1 MKMLTVE
8 ERKVLA
14 KAIEC
19 NNLDKGLNL
28 RAKQS
33 VDPTEVWKMFSE
45 NFKDNKMMKP
55 VKLGIRQIEIYK
67 RAINTVPVKETVN
80 SLPMDINILINKL
93 ATKKANLMINK
104 QESKQQEFKLAGIK
118 KLTLKQ
124 IREFLPYFD
133 LFKSYGS
140 KAIDLYIR
148 QYANNEKQYEKRLVV
163 VLCHSNVKVWE
174 LELPFINNE
183 GFFKFNKNKYCFMY
197 KPKNLEAF
205 LGGYESELKVHHPY
219 ETLVYEILKVYTN
232 NEGVDIMLSK
242 DIFDSNIQY
251 SQKGSVRKF
260 QAKINNYIRNAKD
273 FYWEKKSLSPVVWFD
288 DSKSKITEYSYSRN
302 IMTDLSYESMISRGL
317 VPGLDLLTGSTSL
330 PGRRVKIA
338 SNYELVREGSDLI
351 VRKVRDLGNEANY
364 IAMDKLVYPAF
375 CRTSAKRQNS
385 ATVKDTNSLVTPC
398 KEFKKHFS
406 IKF

>member
-1 MKMLTVE
+1 MNMLTIE
-8 ERKVLA
+8 ERDLLSI
-14 KAIEC
+14 AIEC

-33 VDPTEVWKMFSE
+33 VEPSEVWKIYSE
-45 NFKDNKMMKP
+45 NFKDSKMMKP

-67 RAINTVPVKETVN
+67 RAINTVPVSEEVN
-80 SLPMDINILINKL
+80 SLPIDINLLINKL
-93 ATKKANLMINK
+93 AGKKAHLMISK
-104 QESKQQEFKLAGIK
+104 QESKQQEFKLAKIIK
-118 KLTLKQ
+118 LKEKQ

-140 KAIDLYIR
+140 KAIDLYVR
-148 QYANNEKQYEKRLVV
+148 QYANNNNQYEKRLVV
-163 VLCHSNVKVWE
+163 VLCHSNVKIWE

-183 GFFKFNKNKYCFMY
+183 GFFKFNKNKFCFMY
-197 KPKNLEAF
+197 SPKNLEDF
-205 LGGYESELKVHHPY
+205 LEGYDSELKVHHPY

-232 NEGVDIMLSK
+232 NEGVDVMLSQ
-242 DIFDSNIQY
+242 DIFNNSIQY
-251 SQKGSVRKF
+251 SQKGVVRKF
-260 QAKINNYIRNAKD
+260 QSKINNYIRNAKD

-302 IMTDLSYESMISRGL
+302 IMTNLSYEAMINRGL

-338 SNYELVREGSDLI
+338 SNYELVREGSELI
-351 VRKVRDLGNEANY
+351 VRKVRDLGVEADY
-364 IAMDKLVYPAF
+364 IAIDKLVYPAF

-385 ATVKDTNSLVTPC
+385 ATIKDSNSLVTSC
-398 KEFKKHFS
+398 KGFKKGFN